1 MENIADIM
9 EKARRLAVHQAG
21 AESDT
26 LRTSP
31 ITIEVPPRELFAALA
46 AIESRVEASSPQV
59 VLEWVHT
66 TQEGR
71 EILPSIIIV
80 EKEA

>member
-1 MENIADIM
+1 MEDIAEIM

-31 ITIEVPPRELFAALA
+31 ITIEVDDVFAALA
-46 AIESRVEASSPQV
+46 AIEERVEASSPQV

-71 EILPSIIIV
+71 EILPSIIV
-80 EKEA
+80 VTKGS